1 MIALYSVP
9 GVLWIPLILKLQS
22 PLDLMVQSGRA
33 KKIASNLRAARL
45 KHFNKPSIF
54 ILNKIQLIN
63 WKKKTCLIFRSFL
76 SRLCRISQHVDS
88 MITALKRER
97 VS

>member
-33 KKIASNLRAARL
+33 RKIASNLRAARL

-54 ILNKIQLIN
+54 ILNKIQLIS
-63 WKKKTCLIFRSFL
+63 WKKKRLIFRSFL

>member
-33 KKIASNLRAARL
+33 RKIASNLRAARL

-63 WKKKTCLIFRSFL
+63 WKKKNMPDFSLFFVTIMPNFSAC
-76 SRLCRISQHVDS
+76 RLYDYRFKAW
-88 MITALKRER
+88 TG
-97 VS
+97 